1 MSCFPQRNQTS
12 FSHSPKISSQI
23 QPPIARS
30 WSVRLL
36 RQTRLWRDGWQPL
49 HRSLRSLHCPY
60 RWDLAISKRGRG
72 GTEHQGISENKWWFY
87 TPPFRILWGRSNVL
101 QTSGRQFQS
110 RQLYSKS
117 VKLGSVFHHVSPSQI
132 TSSGYRGCPQQL
144 RLCWRHRARC
154 QCHGPVPTRGRGDVQ
169 SSLVEG
175 RKGIV

>member
-1 MSCFPQRNQTS
+1 MFL
-12 FSHSPKISSQI
+12 FSPKKPNVFLRFSQPLSQI

-36 RQTRLWRDGWQPL
+36 RQTPPWRDGCQPL

-60 RWDLAISKRGRG
+60 RWDLAINKRGRG
-72 GTEHQGISENKWWFY
+72 GTGHQGISENKWWFY

-117 VKLGSVFHHVSPSQI
+117 VKLGYVFHHVSPSQI